1 MRLSPSKKFANAMT
15 LGDKQR
21 VDRFDPNFNE
31 IDPESG
37 RPFSSGHPDG
47 VWILCIVLL
56 FGSLIGTGLSII
68 DIQTSIKN
76 SVPPIVGIAYLLTV
90 VIGYIPPIFM
100 LFKRKAFAVKWF
112 LGLLVWTTFLAT
124 IVFLADIL
132 SPEAFRNEL
141 AITTIRLTVVAY
153 ISYYVYTLKRDNLL
167 F

>member
-1 MRLSPSKKFANAMT
+1 MITQPQQL
-15 LGDKQR
+15 
-21 VDRFDPNFNE
+21 DRFDPNFND

-56 FGSLIGTGLSII
+56 VGSLIGTGLSIM

-76 SVPPIVGIAYLLTV
+76 SIIPIVGITYLLTV

-100 LFKRKAFAVKWF
+100 LIKRKAFAVKWF
-112 LGLLVWTTFLAT
+112 LGLLIWTTFLAT
-124 IVFLADIL
+124 IVFFTDII
-132 SPEAFRNEL
+132 SPDIFHTE
-141 AITTIRLTVVAY
+141 IVTTTIRLTVVAY
-153 ISYYVYTLKRDNLL
+153 IAYYVYTLKRDNLL

>member
-1 MRLSPSKKFANAMT
+1 MITQPQQL
-15 LGDKQR
+15 
-21 VDRFDPNFNE
+21 DRFDPNFND

-56 FGSLIGTGLSII
+56 VGSLIGTGLSIM

-76 SVPPIVGIAYLLTV
+76 SIVPIVGITYLLTV

-112 LGLLVWTTFLAT
+112 LGLLVWTTYLAT
-124 IVFLADIL
+124 VVFLADVL
-132 SPEAFRNEL
+132 SPEAFEKEL
-141 AITTIRLTVVAY
+141 AITTIRLTAVAY
-153 ISYYVYTLKRDNLL
+153 IAYYVYGLKRDNLL